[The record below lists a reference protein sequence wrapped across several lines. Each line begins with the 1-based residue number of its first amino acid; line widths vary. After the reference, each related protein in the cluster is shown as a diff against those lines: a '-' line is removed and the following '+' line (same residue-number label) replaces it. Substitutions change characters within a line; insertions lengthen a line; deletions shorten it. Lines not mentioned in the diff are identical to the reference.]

1 MNGLRYL
8 LFTFC
13 IISLLQ
19 PTKSQANLQFIENKG
34 QWNNDIAY
42 RGNLTIGAFSIQ
54 KDGGF
59 RMLLYS
65 PNDYATLSPHQ
76 QFSKPSIKYIQ
87 QINANGQT
95 TTAIAPPENDAANT
109 KIILRGH
116 VYQVKFLNANPNPEI
131 IPDKPLATANNYLI
145 GKDPSKWGQNCK
157 VYQAITCKN
166 IYPNIDVRYYTT
178 NGALK
183 YDIIV
188 NPGGNVNNIALYYD
202 GVEGLKQKNGE
213 LIIQTS
219 VQNLKEAKPYSYAVN
234 LSGKQIVPCTYSIK
248 GSIVKF
254 NVEKTDPASTLVIDP
269 QFVFSSFSGS
279 TAENWGYTA
288 TYDNS
293 GNFYAGGIVFSGDNK
308 TFPVSNGAFQT
319 TFQGGVKE
327 GSLSPYDVAIMK
339 LDATGRNRVYATY
352 LGGNGNEQP
361 HSLITDNAGNL
372 IIAGR
377 TSSANF
383 PTTNKVGPGGG
394 FDIFITKLNANGT
407 GIVGSLVIGGS
418 ADDGVNIRGKYTGAS
433 GYQSTRLNY
442 GDDARSEVIIDGSG
456 NIYLAGCTQS
466 TNFPVSANAFQKNNG
481 GANGSNFFQDA
492 VVIKATPDLSSVLF
506 SSYLGGNDN
515 DAGFVLSINPT
526 NNNIYV
532 AGGTASTNFPGIG
545 ANVKFP
551 VYQGGICDG
560 FVAVISNDG
569 SQLINSSYFG
579 TNGADMLFGVQ
590 FDRLGF
596 PYIMGTTNGKWQVVN
611 SPFNQT
617 QGQTD
622 GKQFICKLKP
632 DLSDFIYSATF
643 GAPGSQQPN
652 ISPTAFL
659 VDRCENVYVSGWGG
673 GIDALDGYLNSGV
686 RNMSTPNYLQNT
698 TDGADFYFFVLEK
711 NAQSQ
716 LFGSY
721 FGQNGALGDH
731 VDGGTSRFDK
741 NGIIYQT
748 ICSCK
753 EGSPPA
759 NPVLTGSPPYVFSTT
774 NNGPDCNM
782 MALKI
787 AFNLAGISSGL
798 QAAANGIPRDTSG
811 CVPLTVDFTDTVAQ
825 GKTYLW
831 DFNDGSAQVT
841 TTNPKTSYVY
851 QNIGFYKV
859 MLVSTDP
866 NSCNVSDTS
875 YVTIRVRNDAA
886 TLGLDAAKI
895 GGCESLTFQ
904 FNNTSTS
911 PPNKPFNG
919 QSFILKFGDG
929 TSVVTGTQPQMH
941 TFPAEGIY
949 NVSLVLQ
956 DTGYCNQ
963 NDSTVLQIRI
973 AANVKA
979 SFQTPPVGC
988 VPYTAIFNNTSTGG
1002 TDFKWNFGDGTTSTA
1017 TSPTHQY
1024 NDTGSY
1030 TITLI
1035 ANDPNTCNKTDTTTR
1050 LVQMKIKSIADFS
1063 VAPQPP
1069 LTNTPIQFTNLSQP
1083 AVSYKWL
1090 FGDGNSTITFS
1101 IATPVSHIYDSSKN
1115 YTACLQTMNESG
1127 CVDEKCLP
1135 VQALISPLFDVP
1147 KAFSPNGDGI
1157 NDIIYVQG
1165 YGITRLKWNI
1175 YNRWGKLVYQ
1185 GFTKSGGWNG
1195 TYNGVIQPQDVYHYV
1210 LLIETSDGKKY
1221 TKTGDITLLK

>member
-1 MNGLRYL
+1 MNGLRYI

-13 IISLLQ
+13 TIGLLQ
-19 PTKSQANLQFIENKG
+19 YGKSQANLQFIENKG
-34 QWNNDIAY
+34 QWNSDIAY
-42 RGNLTIGAFSIQ
+42 RGNLTIGAFAIQ

-65 PNDYATLSPHQ
+65 PADYATLSPHQ
-76 QFSKPSIKYIQ
+76 KFSKPAIKYLQ
-87 QINANGQT
+87 QINASGQVS
-95 TTAIAPPENDAANT
+95 TAIAPSEAITDNEKKT
-109 KIILRGH
+109 LRGH
-116 VYQVKFLNANPNPEI
+116 VYQVKFLNANPNPVI
-131 IPDKPLATANNYLI
+131 IPDKPLATTTNYLI
-145 GKDPSKWGQNCK
+145 GNNPSKWGQNCK
-157 VYQAITCKN
+157 VFQAITCKN

-202 GVEGLKQKNGE
+202 GVDGLKQKNGE

-219 VQNLKEAKPYSYAVN
+219 VQNLKEVKPYSYVVDI
-234 LSGKQIVPCTYSIK
+234 SGKQIVPCAYSIK
-248 GSIVKF
+248 GNIIKF
-254 NVEKTDPASTLVIDP
+254 NVQKTDPTTTLVIDP

-293 GNFYAGGIVFSGDNK
+293 GNFYAGGIVFSGNNQS
-308 TFPVSNGAFQT
+308 FPVSNGAFQT
-319 TFQGGVKE
+319 TFQGGVTE
-327 GSLSPYDVAIMK
+327 GQLSPYDVAIMK

-361 HSLITDNAGNL
+361 HSLITDNSGNL

-383 PTTNKVGPGGG
+383 PATNKVGTGGG

-433 GYQSTRLNY
+433 GYVSTRLNY
-442 GDDARSEVIIDGSG
+442 GDDARSEVIIDGAG

-481 GANGSNFFQDA
+481 GVNGSNFFQDA

-515 DAGFVLSINPT
+515 DAAFVLSINPI

-532 AGGTASTNFPGIG
+532 AGGTASANFPGVG

-551 VYQGGICDG
+551 SYQGGICDG
-560 FVAVISNDG
+560 FVSIISNDG
-569 SQLINSSYFG
+569 SQLISSSYFG
-579 TNGADMLFGVQ
+579 TSGADMLFGVQ
-590 FDRLGF
+590 FDKFGF

-632 DLSDFIYSATF
+632 DLSDFVYSATF
-643 GAPGSQQPN
+643 GAPGSTQPN
-652 ISPTAFL
+652 LSPTAFL

-673 GIDALDGYLNSGV
+673 GIDVEDGYLNSGV

-753 EGSPPA
+753 DGSPPA
-759 NPVLTGSPPYVFSTT
+759 NPILTGSPPYVFSTT

-787 AFNLAGISSGL
+787 AFNLAGISSGI

-811 CVPLTVDFTDTVAQ
+811 CVPLTVDFSDTVAQ

-831 DFNDGSAQVT
+831 DFNDGSTPIST
-841 TTNPKTSYVY
+841 TTPKTSHIY
-851 QNIGFYKV
+851 QNTGFYKV

-866 NSCNVSDTS
+866 NSCNVNDTS
-875 YVTIRVRNDAA
+875 YVTIRVRSDAA
-886 TLGLDAAKI
+886 TLGLNASKI
-895 GGCESLTFQ
+895 GGCQSLTFQ

-911 PPNKPFNG
+911 PPNKPFNSN
-919 QSFILKFGDG
+919 SFVLNFGDG
-929 TSVVTGTQPQMH
+929 TSIVTGTQPQTH
-941 TFPAEGIY
+941 TYPAEGIY
-949 NVSLVLQ
+949 NVSLILQ

-963 NDSTVLQIRI
+963 NDSVVLQIRI

-979 SFQTPPVGC
+979 SFQTPAIGC
-988 VPYTAIFNNTSTGG
+988 VPYTAIFNNTSIGG
-1002 TDFKWNFGDGTTSTA
+1002 TAFQWDFGDGSSSTA
-1017 TSPTHQY
+1017 ISPTHQY
-1024 NDTGSY
+1024 NDTGNY
-1030 TITLI
+1030 TIRLI
-1035 ANDPNTCNKTDTTTR
+1035 ANDPNTCNKSDTTTQ
-1050 LVQMKIKSIADFS
+1050 LVQMKIKSIANFS

-1069 LTNTPIQFTNLSQP
+1069 ITNTPIQFTNLSEP
-1083 AVSYKWL
+1083 AVNYKWF
-1090 FGDGNSTITFS
+1090 FGDGDSTITYS
-1101 IATPVSHIYDSSKN
+1101 IASAVSHLYDSTKN
-1115 YTACLQTMNESG
+1115 YTACLQTTNESG

-1135 VQALISPLFDVP
+1135 VQAIISPLFDVP

-1165 YGITRLKWNI
+1165 YGITKMKWNI

-1185 GFTKSGGWNG
+1185 GFSKSSGWDG
-1195 TYNGVIQPQDVYHYV
+1195 TYNGVVQPQDVYHYV

>member
-1 MNGLRYL
+1 MMRFRFL
-8 LFTFC
+8 LLIVFIFF
-13 IISLLQ
+13 LL
-19 PTKSQANLQFIENKG
+19 PTVRSQANLQFIENKG
-34 QWNNDIAY
+34 QWNSDIAF
-42 RGNLTIGAFSIQ
+42 RGNLPIGSFAIQ
-54 KDGGF
+54 NDGGF

-65 PNDYATLSPHQ
+65 PTDYAALSPHQ
-76 QFSKPSIKYIQ
+76 QFSKPQAKYVQ

-95 TTAIAPPENDAANT
+95 STVVAPPMEEGNNGS
-109 KIILRGH
+109 KVMHGH
-116 VYQVKFLNANPNPEI
+116 IYQVKFLNANPNPQI

-145 GKDPSKWGQNCK
+145 GNDPKKWGQNCK
-157 VYQAITCKN
+157 VYQAVTCKN

-202 GVEGLKQKNGE
+202 GVDALKQKNGE

-234 LSGKQIVPCTYSIK
+234 LSGKIIIPCNYIIK
-248 GSIVKF
+248 GNIVRF
-254 NVEKTDPASTLVIDP
+254 SAEKTDPTSTLVIDP

-293 GNFYAGGIVFSGDNK
+293 GNFYAGGIVFAGNNQS
-308 TFPVSNGAFQT
+308 FPVSNGAFQT
-319 TFQGGVKE
+319 TFQGGVRE
-327 GSLSPYDVAIMK
+327 GELTAYDVALMK
-339 LDATGRNRVYATY
+339 FDATGRNRVYATY

-377 TSSANF
+377 TSSSNF
-383 PTTNKVGPGGG
+383 PVTNKVGPGGG

-407 GIVGSLVIGGS
+407 GIVGSLVIGGTG
-418 ADDGVNIRGKYTGAS
+418 DDGVNIRGKYTGAP

-466 TNFPVSANAFQKNNG
+466 TNFPVTANAFQKNNG
-481 GANGSNFFQDA
+481 GLNSTGFFQDA
-492 VVIKATPDLSSVLF
+492 VVIKATSDLSNVFF

-515 DAGFVLSINPT
+515 DAAFVLSINPLT
-526 NNNIYV
+526 NNIYV
-532 AGGTASTNFPGIG
+532 AGGTASTNFPGTG
-545 ANVKFP
+545 GNVKFP
-551 VYQGGICDG
+551 TYQGGICDG
-560 FVAVISNDG
+560 FVSIISNDG
-569 SQLINSSYFG
+569 SQLISSSYFG
-579 TNGADMLFGVQ
+579 TSGADMLFGVQ
-590 FDRLGF
+590 FDKLGF
-596 PYIMGTTNGKWQVVN
+596 PYIMGTTNGTWQVVN

-643 GAPGSQQPN
+643 GAPGSAQPN

-673 GIDALDGYLNSGV
+673 GIDIGDGYLNSGV

-753 EGSPPA
+753 EGLPPA
-759 NPVLTGSPPYVFSTT
+759 NPPLTGSPPYVFSTT

-787 AFNLAGISSGL
+787 AFNLAGISSGI
-798 QAAANGIPRDTSG
+798 QAAANGIARDTTG
-811 CVPLTVDFTDTVAQ
+811 CVPLLVDFADTVAQ
-825 GKTYLW
+825 GKTYTW
-831 DFNDGSAQVT
+831 NFNDGSAQIT
-841 TTNPKTSYVY
+841 TTQPKTSHTF
-851 QNIGFYKV
+851 QNVGFYKV

-866 NSCNVSDTS
+866 NSCNVDDTS

-886 TLGLDAAKI
+886 VLGLNADKV
-895 GGCESLTFQ
+895 GGCQSLTFQ
-904 FNNTSTS
+904 FNNTSTA
-911 PPNKPFNG
+911 PANKPFNG
-919 QSFILKFGDG
+919 QSFKLNFGDG
-929 TSVVTGTQPQMH
+929 TSVITGNQVQTH
-941 TFPAEGIY
+941 TYPAEGIY

-956 DTGYCNQ
+956 DTSYCNY
-963 NDSTVLQIRI
+963 NDSVVLQIRI

-979 SFQTPPVGC
+979 AFETPPIGC

-1002 TDFKWNFGDGTTSTA
+1002 TQFNWSFGDGTTSTDIN
-1017 TSPTHQY
+1017 PTHQY

-1030 TITLI
+1030 TVKLV
-1035 ANDPNTCNKTDTTTR
+1035 AYDPNTCNQYDSITQ
-1050 LVQMKIKSIADFS
+1050 VIQMKIKSIANFS

-1069 LTNTPIQFTNLSQP
+1069 ITNTPIQYTNLSQP
-1083 AVSYKWL
+1083 ASSYKWL
-1090 FGDGNSTITFS
+1090 FGDGDSTITYS
-1101 IATPVSHIYDSSKN
+1101 ISTPVSHIYDSTKT
-1115 YTACLQTMNESG
+1115 YTACLQTTNESG
-1127 CVDEKCLP
+1127 CIDEKCLP
-1135 VQALISPLFDVP
+1135 VNALISPLFDVP

-1157 NDIIYVQG
+1157 NDKIYVQG
-1165 YGITRLKWNI
+1165 YGITKMKWNI

-1185 GFTKSGGWNG
+1185 GFTKSGGWDG
-1195 TYNGVIQPQDVYHYV
+1195 TYNGVLQPQDVYHYV
-1210 LLIETSDGKKY
+1210 LLIETSDGKKF
-1221 TKTGDITLLK
+1221 TKTGDITLLR